1 MSAVRRRGER
11 RQPKASQVHE
21 QEVLTRAV
29 EALRDGLGDR
39 LVAVA
44 LFGSRARGEAGED
57 SDWDLLVVAEGLPT
71 SPFQRQL
78 SLKKLLPAGC
88 EAVSLLLRTPEEFGD
103 HVSSLYLEIALDAR
117 ILYDPR
123 GYLAERLG
131 QLRRFV
137 DEVGLYRVQ
146 TSAGQMWFRKHR
158 PPGRENE
165 PDAPTQ

>member
-1 MSAVRRRGER
+1 MGER
-11 RQPKASQVHE
+11 SQPVPSQVHE
-21 QEVLTRAV
+21 QDVLARAV

-44 LFGSRARGEAGED
+44 LFGSRARGEAGEE

-71 SPFQRQL
+71 SPLQRQL
-78 SLKKLLPAGC
+78 SLKKLLPPGC

-103 HVSSLYLEIALDAR
+103 HVSSLYLEIALDGR
-117 ILYDPR
+117 ILHDPR

-131 QLRRFV
+131 QLRRFIEDAGV
-137 DEVGLYRVQ
+137 YRER
-146 TSAGQMWFRKHR
+146 TSAGGVWFRKHR

-165 PDAPTQ
+165 PDAPAQ